1 MYRRNKRRHAKRPF
15 VFEITYDMEFLE
27 LERLDKNR
35 FKILMDAISD
45 QAIPNM
51 DIPYFNCC
59 KGCSNWKGAM
69 TVCNCVL
76 PQMEIDTKYQL

>member
-1 MYRRNKRRHAKRPF
+1 MRPKKRRQCTRPIKPF
-15 VFEITYDMEFLE
+15 KYEIHYDLKFIDLE
-27 LERLDKNR
+27 PLDKDA
-35 FKILMDAISD
+35 FKQIMDE
-45 QAIPNM
+45 PH
-51 DIPYFNCC
+51 FNCC